1 MVGLLGFPTHIA
13 TATSHFVL
21 AIMSLVATIVHVL
34 AGTFHHAVGLRRA
47 AALSVG
53 VVGGAQIG
61 AWLSRR
67 LESKAIERLL
77 AGALVLL
84 GLRLVLSVVL

>member
-1 MVGLLGFPTHIA
+1 VPLLVTVLGFPTHVA

-21 AIMSLVATIVHVL
+21 AWMALVATFTHVA

-53 VVGGAQIG
+53 WCSARSWGRI
-61 AWLSRR
+61 SR
-67 LESKAIERLL
+67 SA
-77 AGALVLL
+77 
-84 GLRLVLSVVL
+84 